1 MSPTDEELRQILAV
15 SKRIAVVGLG
25 DNPGR
30 PAYGVARYLQKQ
42 GYRIAPIHPHDD
54 ETLGERVYRSLEE
67 AAADGPVDIVDVFRR
82 SDAIPGLVAPCVA
95 IRPRVVWL
103 QVGVRHD
110 EAAGALEAAG
120 IPVVQNRCLAVE
132 HYRLTG
138 TP

>member
-1 MSPTDEELRQILAV
+1 MSPSDEELRRILAAAR
-15 SKRIAVVGLG
+15 RIAVVGLG

-30 PAYGVARYLQKQ
+30 PAYSVARYLQKQ
-42 GYRIAPIHPHDD
+42 GYRIAPIHPRDD
-54 ETLGERVYRSLEE
+54 QTLGERVYRSLED

-82 SDAIPGLVAPCVA
+82 PDAIPELVAPCVA

-103 QVGVRHD
+103 QVGVRND
-110 EAAGALEAAG
+110 FAARALHAAG

-132 HYRLTG
+132 HHRLTG

>member
-1 MSPTDEELRQILAV
+1 MSLSDADLRRLLTEAR
-15 SKRIAVVGLG
+15 RIAVVGLG

-42 GYRIAPIHPHDD
+42 GYQIAPIHPRDN

-82 SDAIPGLVAPCVA
+82 SDAVPALVAPCVA
-95 IRPRVVWL
+95 IRPRIVWL
-103 QVGVRHD
+103 QVGVRND
-110 EAAGALEAAG
+110 AAAEALEAAG

-132 HYRLTG
+132 HHRLAG